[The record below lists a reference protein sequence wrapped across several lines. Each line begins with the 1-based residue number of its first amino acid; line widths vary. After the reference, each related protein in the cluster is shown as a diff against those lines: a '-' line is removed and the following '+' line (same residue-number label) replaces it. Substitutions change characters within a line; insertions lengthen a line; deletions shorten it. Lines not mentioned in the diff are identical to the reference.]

1 MCISTKTQKQTNKS
15 IQPPENVQH
24 ISTYRDIR
32 LDLVICVMVDN
43 MYIVLNCVICI
54 NIVHSKDGVIYQGW
68 YDVINY
74 VIYAYIIDGII
85 CRDANR

>member
-1 MCISTKTQKQTNKS
+1 
-15 IQPPENVQH
+15 
-24 ISTYRDIR
+24 
-32 LDLVICVMVDN
+32 